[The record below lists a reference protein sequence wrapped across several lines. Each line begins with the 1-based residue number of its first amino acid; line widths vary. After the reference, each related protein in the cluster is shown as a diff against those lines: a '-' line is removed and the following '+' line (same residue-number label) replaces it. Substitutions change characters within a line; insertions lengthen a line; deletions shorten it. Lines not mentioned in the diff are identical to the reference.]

1 MDPAFDLRST
11 LSRAAESY
19 KVCDAVVAT
28 VRNRQADAVEAVG
41 GCLSEASP
49 QPDSVFQAASLSKP
63 VFAYAVLKL
72 VEQGKLTLDTPLLAY
87 LPDGYRHQSDPFQLR
102 PNSKGEQVTDARLAA
117 VTVRMAL
124 NHTSGWPNWS
134 SGPIT
139 FGSDPGTR
147 WQYSGEGY
155 VLLQRAVEA
164 VTGKK
169 LDRYMSEQVFQPLK
183 MLDSSFVWNERFDR
197 RLVPGTASDGS
208 SLAAVHF
215 RSPVS
220 AATLYTT
227 APDYARF
234 LAAVLAD
241 ERLLALIAD
250 SPAAVESRLG
260 LSWGNG
266 WGIER
271 VGASAY
277 LWQWGNN
284 PGYRSFVM
292 VDPATGSGFV
302 LLTNSERG
310 QRLAEPIANG
320 ILPNDHRVFR
330 FRLL

>member
-1 MDPAFDLRST
+1 MDAAFELR
-11 LSRAAESY
+11 
-19 KVCDAVVAT
+19 VAT

-155 VLLQRAVEA
+155 VLLQRAVA

-169 LDRYMSEQVFQPLK
+169 LDRCMSEQVFQPLK
-183 MLDSSFVWNERFDR
+183 MLDSSAGHEETTEYLSNANFVCNR
-197 RLVPGTASDGS
+197 R
-208 SLAAVHF
+208 VHLQWIAC
-215 RSPVS
+215 SVS
-220 AATLYTT
+220 
-227 APDYARF
+227 
-234 LAAVLAD
+234 
-241 ERLLALIAD
+241 
-250 SPAAVESRLG
+250 
-260 LSWGNG
+260 
-266 WGIER
+266 
-271 VGASAY
+271 
-277 LWQWGNN
+277 
-284 PGYRSFVM
+284 
-292 VDPATGSGFV
+292 
-302 LLTNSERG
+302 
-310 QRLAEPIANG
+310 
-320 ILPNDHRVFR
+320 
-330 FRLL
+330 